1 MKKNVNPFSFSS
13 RLSSQEDSF
22 ADRFLHWK
30 FFVLLF
36 FLLFLGALLGA
47 VVAVFGQLF
56 QGRWVFPLSF
66 SGIPVMQSG
75 YAACFSTLLF
85 NALIGLFIVFLL
97 GNTAFGSIAVPFFLF
112 FRGATVGV
120 GVVSYLWKD
129 GLKGVGLSAL
139 LYTPAASAMGI
150 LLLLFGIRALLFS
163 NQLAKAG
170 FSSQEGRSHVK
181 TYFQDF
187 LLFLSA
193 AAGISLVCSL
203 PAAIGGLFT

>member
-97 GNTAFGSIAVPFFLF
+97 GITAFGSIAVPFSPSFH
-112 FRGATVGV
+112 
-120 GVVSYLWKD
+120 K
-129 GLKGVGLSAL
+129 
-139 LYTPAASAMGI
+139 
-150 LLLLFGIRALLFS
+150 
-163 NQLAKAG
+163 
-170 FSSQEGRSHVK
+170 
-181 TYFQDF
+181 
-187 LLFLSA
+187 
-193 AAGISLVCSL
+193 
-203 PAAIGGLFT
+203 

>member
-1 MKKNVNPFSFSS
+1 MGISPLVFW
-13 RLSSQEDSF
+13 DSC
-22 ADRFLHWK
+22 
-30 FFVLLF
+30 
-36 FLLFLGALLGA
+36 
-47 VVAVFGQLF
+47 
-56 QGRWVFPLSF
+56 
-66 SGIPVMQSG
+66 

-97 GNTAFGSIAVPFFLF
+97 GITAFGSIAVPFFLF

-120 GVVSYLWKD
+120 GVISYLWKD

-163 NQLAKAG
+163 SQLAKAG